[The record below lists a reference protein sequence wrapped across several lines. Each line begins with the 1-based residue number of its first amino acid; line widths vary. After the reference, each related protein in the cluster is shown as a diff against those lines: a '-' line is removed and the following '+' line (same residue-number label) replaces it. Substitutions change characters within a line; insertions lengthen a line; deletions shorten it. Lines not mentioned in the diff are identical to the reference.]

1 MADEKEINPL
11 MKQVLELGPPIL
23 FFIVYFRIKDNSYEY
38 FGQTYSGLIVATI
51 LFIPL
56 ILLAIAALWFLSGKI
71 SRMQVFTAVMVV
83 VFGGL
88 TAYLNDDRFIKIKT
102 TIVYGLFAGLLGIGL
117 LRGQSWLKVI
127 MGELVPMEQEGWM
140 ILTKR
145 LCAGF
150 AVLAIVNEIIWRT
163 MSEETWVTIETFGFP
178 IVLMVFL
185 FVQFAALQPYMIE
198 EPGDDETPPET

>member
-1 MADEKEINPL
+1 MAEERTINPV

-23 FFIVYFRIKDNSYEY
+23 FFIVYLRIKDNEYEY
-38 FGQTYSGLIVATI
+38 FGETYSGLIVATVM
-51 LFIPL
+51 FIPL
-56 ILLAIAALWFLSGKI
+56 ILLAIGAMWALSGKI

-83 VFGGL
+83 FFGGL

-102 TIVYGLFAGLLGIGL
+102 TIVYGLFSGLLGIGL
-117 LRGQSWLKVI
+117 LRGQSWLAFI
-127 MGELVPMEQEGWM
+127 MGELVPMKDEGWM
-140 ILTKR
+140 ILTRR

-150 AVLAIVNEIIWRT
+150 AVLAIANEVIWRT

-185 FVQFAALQPYMIE
+185 FAQFAALQPYMIE
-198 EPGDDETPPET
+198 PEGEEDSS